1 MAKNCTDLRESRAQ
15 KDGRI
20 DAMLR
25 EMIVLEG
32 LDSMSES
39 RPPRDFT
46 LEEIG
51 DFVGVSLWTVERID
65 REALQK
71 IKKQCYDGE

>member
-1 MAKNCTDLRESRAQ
+1 MTCTDLRELRETNAE
-15 KDGRI
+15 RERRV

-32 LDSMSES
+32 LDSLSES

-51 DFVGVSLWTVERID
+51 DFVGVHLETIRRVE
-65 REALQK
+65 ENALRK
-71 IKKQCYDGE
+71 IKKEMVI

>member
-1 MAKNCTDLRESRAQ
+1 MTCTDLRETNAERE
-15 KDGRI
+15 RRV

-32 LDSMSES
+32 LDSLSES

-51 DFVGVSLWTVERID
+51 DFVGVHLETIRGVE
-65 REALQK
+65 ENALRK
-71 IKKQCYDGE
+71 IKKEMVI

>member
-1 MAKNCTDLRESRAQ
+1 MICTDLRELRETNAE
-15 KDGRI
+15 RERRV

-51 DFVGVSLWTVERID
+51 DFVGVHLETIRRVE
-65 REALQK
+65 ENALRK
-71 IKKQCYDGE
+71 IKKEMVI

>member
-1 MAKNCTDLRESRAQ
+1 MICTDLRELRETNAE
-15 KDGRI
+15 RERRV

-32 LDSMSES
+32 LESMSES

-46 LEEIG
+46 LEENG
-51 DFVGVSLWTVERID
+51 EFVGVHLETIRRVE
-65 REALQK
+65 ENALRK
-71 IKKQCYDGE
+71 IKKEMVI